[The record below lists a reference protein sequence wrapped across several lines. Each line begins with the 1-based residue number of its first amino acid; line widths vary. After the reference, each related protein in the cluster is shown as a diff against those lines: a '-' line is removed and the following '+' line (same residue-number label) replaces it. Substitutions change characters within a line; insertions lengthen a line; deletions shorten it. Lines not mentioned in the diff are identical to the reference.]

1 MLRYAKRGSGERLAT
16 GRLSRHGELI
26 DLEGAVSVCSKN
38 VGTRRLELLTSTVS
52 NLEPQLDCEIPNEND

>member
-38 VGTRRLELLTSTVS
+38 VGTRRRELLTHMFIFEPTTVTYS
-52 NLEPQLDCEIPNEND
+52 